1 MSRFRHGVL
10 VVGAGIAGST
20 LAIALARRGIAV
32 RIVERQT
39 VWQPIGAGM
48 FLYGNGLAALER
60 AGVLADVL
68 AAGWSSPDGR
78 NPYLDAAGGLIAEIF
93 YPTRAPA
100 PARLPLSRRDALI
113 AAA

>member
-1 MSRFRHGVL
+1 MSRFRHGIL

-39 VWQPIGAGM
+39 IWQPIGAGM
-48 FLYGNGLAALER
+48 FLYSNGLAALER

-68 AAGWSSPDGR
+68 AAGWSRRVWHVTRGC
-78 NPYLDAAGGLIAEIF
+78 DAKARRVW
-93 YPTRAPA
+93 TRFTPA
-100 PARLPLSRRDALI
+100 WRSLSESATLAIPAL
-113 AAA
+113 